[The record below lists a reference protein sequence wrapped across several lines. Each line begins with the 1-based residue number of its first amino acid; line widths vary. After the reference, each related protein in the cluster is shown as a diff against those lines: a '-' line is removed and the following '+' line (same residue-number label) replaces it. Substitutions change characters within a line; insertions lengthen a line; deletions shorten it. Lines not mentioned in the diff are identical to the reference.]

1 MHVMT
6 SRCVDWLVCVMQN
19 SSKSKKYESTRFE
32 SLSSQADRYQGSLVL
47 LLFLKLLYLGWFL
60 ECQYM

>member
-6 SRCVDWLVCVMQN
+6 SRCVDRLVCVLQN

-32 SLSSQADRYQGSLVL
+32 S
-47 LLFLKLLYLGWFL
+47 
-60 ECQYM
+60 

>member
-6 SRCVDWLVCVMQN
+6 SRCVDWRICVMQN

-47 LLFLKLLYLGWFL
+47 LLFLKLLHPGWFL